1 MTLPDQEPGSGADGR
16 HDIHNPCSRASAA
29 SHPRKGRTGVDNRT
43 ATASYQEWGPVAQAT
58 HNEIARLQNAYLAD
72 HAAAVAALARLRR
85 GAGKPPHL
93 VPDLWG
99 LLDTSPLYEAEE
111 LKDRETELTRA
122 ENAFHLALTLWA
134 LHQQSRGERMHLS
147 GAARELGAAVRQIKG
162 AEDPGGPI
170 RKRFV
175 RLGSSRTVEELADR
189 LRELV
194 SLLRRDSIP
203 LDYAVLAQQVY
214 RWQRPAARDAVRGSW
229 GRSYQAYQPK
239 KSATTDSGTDS
250 DPKDGQ

>member
-1 MTLPDQEPGSGADGR
+1 MET
-16 HDIHNPCSRASAA
+16 
-29 SHPRKGRTGVDNRT
+29 RT

-58 HNEIARLQNAYLAD
+58 HNEIARLQHAYLAD
-72 HAAAVAALARLRR
+72 QAAAVAVLARLRR
-85 GAGKPPHL
+85 GAGKPPHQ

-99 LLDTSPLYEAEE
+99 LLDTSSLYEADE
-111 LKDRETELTRA
+111 LKHREADLARA

-147 GAARELGAAVRQIKG
+147 GTSRELGAAVRQIKG
-162 AEDPGGPI
+162 AEDHGGSV

-175 RLGSSRTVEELADR
+175 RLGASRTVEELSDR

-203 LDYAVLAQQVY
+203 LDYAVLAQQIY
-214 RWQRPAARDAVRGSW
+214 RWQQPAARDTVRGSW
-229 GRSYQAYQPK
+229 GRSYQAHQPK
-239 KSATTDSGTDS
+239 KFATTDSGSDAGT
-250 DPKDGQ
+250 DPKDVQ

>member
-1 MTLPDQEPGSGADGR
+1 MTIPDRQPALGTDDN
-16 HDIHNPCSRASAA
+16 HDIHDPDGRVSAA
-29 SHPRKGRTGVDNRT
+29 SPSRKGRPRVENRT
-43 ATASYQEWGPVAQAT
+43 ATASHQEWGPVAQAT

-72 HAAAVAALARLRR
+72 QAAAVAALARLRR
-85 GAGKPPHL
+85 GAGKPPHQ

-111 LKDRETELTRA
+111 LKDREADLARA

-147 GAARELGAAVRQIKG
+147 GASRELGAAVRQIKG
-162 AEDPGGPI
+162 AEDPGGPV

-175 RLGSSRTVEELADR
+175 RLGSSRTVEELSDR

-203 LDYAVLAQQVY
+203 MDYAVLAQQIY
-214 RWQRPAARDAVRGSW
+214 RWQRPAARNAVRGSW

-239 KSATTDSGTDS
+239 KSATTDSGTD
-250 DPKDGQ
+250 PKDVK